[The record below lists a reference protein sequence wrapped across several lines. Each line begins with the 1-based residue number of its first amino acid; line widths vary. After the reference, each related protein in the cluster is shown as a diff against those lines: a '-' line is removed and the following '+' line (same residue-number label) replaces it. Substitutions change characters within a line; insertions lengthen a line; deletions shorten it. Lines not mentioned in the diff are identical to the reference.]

1 METRFIS
8 PPITGSEVAIRLL
21 VELEKFLTAERT
33 VVADYFNVMCSCDRD
48 GHGKNTGIRTINGRR
63 YEIFVEA
70 TGLGDHCFRWMIRQ
84 AKTLHKGFGECADH
98 MSTEEVKNEIINYA
112 TERAKLDPRTDGH
125 RFENFG
131 FILTYGKVGA
141 QEVHIDLANK
151 EHLQCALI
159 ASSGNYATSEY
170 VCTDEP
176 VVTTAQCLTRI
187 WQTPMP
193 VSLIEK
199 IGSNEASVLLLKTFG
214 SLLGQ
219 CRKRNKDGKR
229 SGKTEIGTVTTC
241 PGTVP
246 HCGPVSTNMR
256 MVLFFTSTP
265 KDAVKSYDVN
275 TQYTKLGVC
284 ADLVTENWTQFNGDE
299 RMYVLSRFSEA
310 LTQKLVKNI
319 QHTHLEK
326 IAKALISCKG
336 KNKKAALMRAVAND
350 KKWLDNSHWYNA
362 EYIYKLPVPV

>member
-1 METRFIS
+1 MLC
-8 PPITGSEVAIRLL
+8 VLAIG
-21 VELEKFLTAERT
+21 TA
-33 VVADYFNVMCSCDRD
+33 
-48 GHGKNTGIRTINGRR
+48 
-63 YEIFVEA
+63 
-70 TGLGDHCFRWMIRQ
+70 
-84 AKTLHKGFGECADH
+84 
-98 MSTEEVKNEIINYA
+98 INYA

-131 FILTYGKVGA
+131 LILTYGKVGA

-159 ASSGNYATSEY
+159 ANSGNYATSEY

-187 WQTPMP
+187 WPAPTP

-199 IGSNEASVLLLKTFG
+199 IGSNEASVLLLKAFG

-265 KDAVKSYDVN
+265 KDAVESYDVD

-284 ADLVTENWTQFNGDE
+284 ADLVTENWTQFNGDKRFLGGSNTE
-299 RMYVLSRFSEA
+299 VSEEYPAHPSRKDCTRPD
-310 LTQKLVKNI
+310 LMQRKGQKGCSDESCCGKRQEVVRQQPLV
-319 QHTHLEK
+319 QCRVHL
-326 IAKALISCKG
+326 
-336 KNKKAALMRAVAND
+336 
-350 KKWLDNSHWYNA
+350 
-362 EYIYKLPVPV
+362 